1 MSAMLRYALQRS
13 NFAVVASKRLCFSA
27 RSAATVKAEH
37 AFPTAALVAYY
48 RAFDAKMPEP
58 LIGANIG
65 GRPDIF
71 AEALA
76 GDLGRRF
83 AEETLQAQNTKMESQ
98 ALFMAARTQHYDE
111 LWMAA
116 MEEGC
121 KQFVLL
127 AAGLDAR
134 AWRMPRM
141 DRSVSI
147 FELDVQECF
156 DFKAERIAEMQAL
169 ADEEPSCT
177 RVTVAADL
185 RDSDWTAKL
194 MAAGFEP
201 TEPSFFLAEGL
212 FMYFPSI
219 GAVEETMCKVSSLMC
234 SGSTLQ
240 GCVMINMI
248 QSPVMAAT
256 LPVLEKYGVTMGLDF
271 PSKAAVEQ
279 LLANSGL
286 VPEPTLDAYSK
297 PLVYSAPTDG
307 DVKPG
312 AGADVK
318 PGAEADGEH
327 GAEARVNE
335 ADARESAK
343 KMISIVDGLAAWPQ
357 FAKDWVVGQLANDG
371 PLSVAKALADD
382 ASNFQGWRDLS
393 AEQKELMVSSA
404 MDLGFAE
411 RLASAASALDAGS
424 GDKSPQE
431 ISYSWFRGRKA

>member
-1 MSAMLRYALQRS
+1 MSAMLRCALQRS
-13 NFAVVASKRLCFSA
+13 TPGLVASKSLCLSP
-27 RSAATVKAEH
+27 RSTASVKAEH

-48 RAFDAKMPEP
+48 RAWDAKMPEP

-83 AEETLQAQNTKMESQ
+83 ANETLQAQNSDMKSL
-98 ALFMAARTQHYDE
+98 AVFMASRTQHYDE
-111 LWMAA
+111 LWMEA

-141 DRSVSI
+141 DKSVRV
-147 FELDVQECF
+147 FELDVQQCF
-156 DFKAERIAEMQAL
+156 DFKAERIAESQAL

-194 MAAGFEP
+194 VAAGFDP
-201 TEPSFFLAEGL
+201 AEPSFFLAEGL

-234 SGSTLQ
+234 TGSTFQ
-240 GCVMINMI
+240 GCAMINMLPLI
-248 QSPVMAAT
+248 GAT
-256 LPVLEKYGVTMGLDF
+256 LPVFEKYGVSMGVDF
-271 PSKAAVEQ
+271 PSTAAVEQ

-286 VPEPTLDAYSK
+286 VPNPTLGAYSK
-297 PLVYSAPTDG
+297 PLVYSDHTDEDIQPG
-307 DVKPG
+307 AKAEVKPS
-312 AGADVK
+312 V
-318 PGAEADGEH
+318 EQ
-327 GAEARVNE
+327 RVNK
-335 ADARESAK
+335 ADAIESAK
-343 KMISIVDGLAAWPQ
+343 KMISIVDGLATWPE
-357 FAKDWVVGQLANDG
+357 FGKKWVVSQLASDG
-371 PLSVAKALADD
+371 PLSVAKALAEDV
-382 ASNFQGWRDLS
+382 SNYNGWQHLG
-393 AEQKELMVSSA
+393 AEQKELMVSLA
-404 MDLGFAE
+404 MDFGFAE
-411 RLASAASALDAGS
+411 TLTSAVASLDADG
-424 GDKSPQE
+424 GDTSPQDVL
-431 ISYSWFRGRKA
+431 YAWFRGHKP